1 LFRLEV
7 SLASGN
13 LSIRYI
19 IGGGFSLVGSVSPSS
34 FRSKLGL
41 SRYLE
46 VFRSEFFQLKS
57 INFRKPFHPSLHST
71 RLHGRSASI
80 HQQQLHHRTSL
91 RRGVLLTCQCWVMLL
106 LLLLLSTDFLRLC
119 RFPRWFG
126 RY

>member
-7 SLASGN
+7 FLASEN
-13 LSIRYI
+13 LSIGYI
-19 IGGGFSLVGSVSPSS
+19 TGDGLSLVELVSPSS
-34 FRSKLGL
+34 FCSKLGL

-46 VFRSEFFQLKS
+46 DFRSEFFQLKS
-57 INFRKPFHPSLHST
+57 TNFKKPFHPSLHST

-91 RRGVLLTCQCWVMLL
+91 RQGVLLTRQRWVMLL
-106 LLLLLSTDFLRLC
+106 LLLLLSTNFLHLC